1 MTAPQT
7 DFTDAQLRR
16 VLGQRYPTP
25 EKREA
30 RVRYLV
36 AKQHALLATLG
47 WLDCQ
52 IRQLT
57 GGRRER

>member
-1 MTAPQT
+1 MR
-7 DFTDAQLRR
+7 DLRTI
-16 VLGQRYPTP
+16 LMERYPTP